1 MEIIETVLLPL
12 DTFAPGM
19 NFEEA
24 GFRLLLGDIAV
35 GIYII
40 GGSRAFGTERR
51 LARPPH

>member
-1 MEIIETVLLPL
+1 LLPL

-19 NFEEA
+19 SFEEV
-24 GFRLLLGDIAV
+24 GFTLLLNDIAV
-35 GIYII
+35 GICII